1 MAAPIDTNAVTSTNA
16 IAAAAKQLDA
26 AKQKGTE
33 YLIENGPKLL
43 GAVVVLV
50 AGFILARVVCRLLG
64 RWLERREM
72 EPPIR
77 MLLTRVTWL
86 LIMALF
92 VMIALGTMGI
102 AVGPLIALMS
112 VAGVGVGL
120 ALQGVLGNLVAGLV
134 IIFTKP
140 FRVGQFIE
148 VVGNHGLVSV
158 IELFSTTLVH
168 PDKSLVIIPNRKI
181 VGEVLHNYGT
191 LQQHDIRIGVAYN
204 TNLPDAITLIQN
216 VLARNDKVLKDPTP
230 AVAVEKFGDSSI
242 EIAIKPWSKLNDF
255 GPAAGQIKLDVI
267 DAFRAHRIEVPFP
280 QREVRMLGQLTTPA

>member
-1 MAAPIDTNAVTSTNA
+1 MAAPIDTNAPASPNA
-16 IAAAAKQLDA
+16 IVSAAQQLDA

-43 GAVVVLV
+43 GALVVLV

-86 LIMALF
+86 IIMALF
-92 VMIALGTMGI
+92 MMIALGTMGI

-280 QREVRMLGQLTTPA
+280 QREVRMLGPQTAPS